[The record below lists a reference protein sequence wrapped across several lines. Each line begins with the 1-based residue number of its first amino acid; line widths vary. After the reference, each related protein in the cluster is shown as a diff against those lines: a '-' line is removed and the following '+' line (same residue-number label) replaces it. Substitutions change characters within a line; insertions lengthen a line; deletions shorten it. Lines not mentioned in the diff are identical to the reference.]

1 MALTAAHAVNQ
12 LRLRMHTHTHTCI
25 AEGAVFERFSLPLL
39 CIPVLLRINY
49 NE

>member
-12 LRLRMHTHTHTCI
+12 LRLRMHTHTCI